1 MKVLLADDHDLVR
14 DALCALMSQDQTL
27 SLSCA
32 STFDE
37 AAEVITREGPFD
49 VVLMDWTMPGM
60 DGIDGLKRAK
70 ELNFNNPV
78 AIISGSAPRDVADE
92 ALAAGAAGFL
102 PKSMPEKSL
111 VNAIR
116 FMATGEQYVPV
127 KYMTE
132 KPAEPENP
140 LADKLNE
147 REMKVLE
154 GLVKGF
160 SNKEIARE
168 LDVQEV
174 TVKLYVKTLFRKLDV
189 RNRVQAALAGRD
201 AGLG

>member
-1 MKVLLADDHDLVR
+1 
-14 DALCALMSQDQTL
+14 
-27 SLSCA
+27 
-32 STFDE
+32 
-37 AAEVITREGPFD
+37 
-49 VVLMDWTMPGM
+49 MP
-60 DGIDGLKRAK
+60 A
-70 ELNFNNPV
+70 
-78 AIISGSAPRDVADE
+78 
-92 ALAAGAAGFL
+92 
-102 PKSMPEKSL
+102 KSL